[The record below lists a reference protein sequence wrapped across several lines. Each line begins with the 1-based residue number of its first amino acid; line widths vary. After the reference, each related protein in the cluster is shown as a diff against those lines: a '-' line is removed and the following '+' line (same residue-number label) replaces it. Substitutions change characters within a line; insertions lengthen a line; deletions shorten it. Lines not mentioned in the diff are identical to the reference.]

1 MSLRRALALAVTVL
15 PGCAPP
21 DVCGSLPPST
31 SSSRG
36 RVVAHAHND
45 YEHERPLQDAL
56 DQGLASVEADVWH
69 RDGDVVVSHDPW
81 TSRGTLADLY
91 LEPLAARVAA
101 QGSVHGDGAPFFL
114 WLDLKDGTPEL
125 RALLQDALAAQPGL
139 QRLGD
144 DDELSGSDTDVTVA
158 GGAVVVI
165 LTGDATS
172 KRAMLDE
179 VPAPRPFVVD
189 DNAFPAPP
197 GAGQGTRE
205 AFEGDDDVDA
215 TDAIDPRVAAFSLSF
230 PTWLGAWDGVAP
242 APVDLVE
249 RARCVVGR
257 AHSDGA
263 RRRPVRFFGGPDTP
277 AVWDFVVDVGVDFL
291 HTDDLEGAAAFL
303 ADDGA

>member
-21 DVCGSLPPST
+21 DVCGATVPAT
-31 SSSRG
+31 SSSLG

-56 DQGLASVEADVWH
+56 DHHFASVEADVWH

-91 LEPLAARVAA
+91 LAPLAARVEAR
-101 QGSVHGDGAPFFL
+101 GTIHGDGAPFFL

-125 RALLQDALAAQPGL
+125 RALLSEALAAQPGL
-139 QRLGD
+139 HRFT
-144 DDELSGSDTDVTVA
+144 DDEGLDDVDVDR
-158 GGAVVVI
+158 GPVVVV
-165 LTGDATS
+165 LTGDAGS
-172 KRAMLDE
+172 KGAMLDE

-189 DNAFPAPP
+189 ANAFPGPSA
-197 GAGQGTRE
+197 GGQGTRD
-205 AFEGDDDVDA
+205 AFEGDA
-215 TDAIDPRVAAFSLSF
+215 AGAIDPRVAAFSLSS

-257 AHSDGA
+257 AHSDGS

-277 AVWDFVVDVGVDFL
+277 AAWDLVVDVGVDFL
-291 HTDDLEGAAAFL
+291 HTDDLAGAAAFL
-303 ADDGA
+303 AERETGR